1 MEDFIIDLKHHRSTN
16 HGPDEYMKRHSK
28 EKAEPQSAVKP
39 SSSKDWPETGI
50 CYQIKRE
57 VIRSPA

>member
-39 SSSKDWPETGI
+39 SSSKD
-50 CYQIKRE
+50 
-57 VIRSPA
+57 